1 MAIFSQK
8 NKNNEVD
15 KLIGQSQSGYAK
27 AVASLRDVIS
37 PAGIVVNT
45 TSIKL
50 GGTYARTL
58 FILTYP
64 RYLSP
69 GWFSSVIN
77 FESTTNIS
85 IFYHA
90 IDNSTILRQLRKKL
104 GDVGAQIQLEAEKGV
119 PRNPALETAIEDIEN
134 LRNAVVQ
141 GTEKMFRVAVYI
153 TLIGSSEK
161 ELNDNENKINAFL
174 ESKLIYPK
182 SAHFRHFEGYE
193 CTVPVCLDRLGYG
206 TLLNSTPASTLFPF
220 ISANLTQNTGI
231 MYGINL
237 INSSLII
244 FDRFSLENANMCV
257 FGTSGSGK
265 SYAVKTHAV
274 RELMMGSEII
284 VIDPENE
291 YEYLAKAVGGESYKI
306 AVSSKDHINPFDLPI
321 ITTDETVGEVF
332 RGHVLNLIG
341 LIKILL
347 GGLSPTEEVVIDQA
361 ITLTY
366 ASRNIDVESDNAI
379 ENIPVLED
387 LTNVLNTM
395 EGGANLAAKLYKYT
409 KGTYGQFLNHSTNIN
424 LRNKFVVFDINE
436 LEEELRPIAMYILL
450 NYVWNSVK
458 RTMKKRILIIEEAW
472 LLMKFKESANFML
485 SFAKRARKYYL
496 GLTTITQDLDDF
508 LKSPYGLP
516 IIANSSIKLLF
527 KQSTVAINQLAD
539 ALQLTGVEKEL
550 LTQIDIGSGLFLAGD
565 KHTLVQVVASYTEDQ
580 LITSDPA
587 RLMSLKN
594 KS

>member
-1 MAIFSQK
+1 MPIFSSKKQ
-8 NKNNEVD
+8 NSETD
-15 KLIGQSQSGYAK
+15 KLINDSRSGYAK
-27 AVASLRDVIS
+27 AIASLRDIIS
-37 PAGIVVNT
+37 PSGLVVNT
-45 TSIKL
+45 TSLKL
-50 GGTYARTL
+50 GGTFVRTL

-69 GWFSSVIN
+69 GWFSSIIN
-77 FESTTNIS
+77 FDSATNLS
-85 IFYHA
+85 IFYHP
-90 IDNSTILRQLRKKL
+90 IDNSSILRQLRKKL
-104 GDVGAQIQLEAEKGV
+104 GDVGAQIQLEAEKGA

-134 LRNAVVQ
+134 LRQAIVQ
-141 GTEKMFRVAVYI
+141 GTEKMFRVSVYI
-153 TLIGSSEK
+153 TIMANSEK
-161 ELNDNENKINAFL
+161 ELNDTENKINSFL

-182 SAHFRHFEGYE
+182 PAHFRHFEGYE

-237 INSSLII
+237 INNSLVI

-265 SYAVKTHAV
+265 SYAVKTHAI
-274 RELMMGSEII
+274 RELMMGSDILI
-284 VIDPENE
+284 IDPENE

-306 AVSSKDHINPFDLPI
+306 AVASKDHINPFDLPI
-321 ITTDETVGEVF
+321 ITSDETVGEVF
-332 RGHVLNLIG
+332 RSHILNLIG

-347 GGLSPTEEVVIDQA
+347 GGLSPMEEVTIDQA

-366 ASRNIDVESDNAI
+366 ASRNINPEADTAN
-379 ENIPVLED
+379 ENMPVLED
-387 LTNVLNTM
+387 LVNVLNTM
-395 EGGANLAAKLYKYT
+395 DGGANLAAKLYKYT
-409 KGTYGQFLNHSTNIN
+409 KGTYGEFLNHPTNIN
-424 LRNKFVVFDINE
+424 INNKFVVFNIND

-458 RTMKKRILIIEEAW
+458 KVMKRRILIIEEAW

-508 LKSPYGLP
+508 LKSPQGIP
-516 IIANSSIKLLF
+516 IITNSSIKVLF
-527 KQSTVAINQLAD
+527 KQSTATIKQLTET
-539 ALQLTGVEKEL
+539 LQLTEVEKNL
-550 LTQIDIGSGLFLAGD
+550 LTQIEIGSGLFLAGD
-565 KHTLVQVVASYTEDQ
+565 KHTLIQVVASYTEDQ
-580 LITSDPA
+580 LITSDPE
-587 RLMSLKN
+587 RLMALKN
-594 KS
+594 Q

>member
-1 MAIFSQK
+1 MSIFSS
-8 NKNNEVD
+8 KNNQSVD
-15 KLIGQSQSGYAK
+15 ELVDQSRANYIK
-27 AVASLRDVIS
+27 AVASLRDIIAPSGV
-37 PAGIVVNT
+37 VVNT
-45 TSIKL
+45 TSLKL
-50 GGTYARTL
+50 GGTYVRTL

-77 FESTTNIS
+77 FEDATNIS
-85 IFYHA
+85 IFYHP
-90 IDNSTILRQLRKKL
+90 IDNSSILRKLRKKL
-104 GDVGAQIQLEAEKGV
+104 GDVGAQIQLEAEKGS
-119 PRNPALETAIEDIEN
+119 PRNPALETAVEDIES
-134 LRNAVVQ
+134 LRESIVQ

-153 TLIGSSEK
+153 TLIANSEK
-161 ELNDNENKINAFL
+161 ELNDNENKINTFL
-174 ESKLIYPK
+174 ESKMIYPK
-182 SAHFRHFEGYE
+182 PAHFRHFEGYE

-206 TLLNSTPASTLFPF
+206 TLLNSTPSSTLFPF

-237 INSSLII
+237 INNSLVI
-244 FDRFSLENANMCV
+244 FDRFTRENANMCV

-274 RELMMGSEII
+274 RELMMGSDII

-306 AVSSKDHINPFDLPI
+306 AVASKDHINPFDLPI
-321 ITTDETVGEVF
+321 IASDETVGEVF

-347 GGLSPTEEVVIDQA
+347 GGLTPMEEVIIDQA

-366 ASRNIDVESDNAI
+366 ASRNIDPEGENEI
-379 ENIPVLED
+379 ENMPILED
-387 LTNVLNTM
+387 LVNVLNTM
-395 EGGANLAAKLYKYT
+395 EGGENLSAKLYKYT
-409 KGTYGQFLNHSTNIN
+409 KGTYGKFLNNSTNIDI
-424 LRNKFVVFDINE
+424 RNRFVVFNIND

-450 NYVWNSVK
+450 NYVWNNVK
-458 RTMKKRILIIEEAW
+458 KVMKKRILIVEEAW
-472 LLMKFKESANFML
+472 LLMKFKESANFLL

-508 LKSPYGLP
+508 LKSPHGIP
-516 IIANSSIKLLF
+516 IITNSSIKLLF
-527 KQSTVAINQLAD
+527 KQSTVTIRQITE
-539 ALQLTGVEKEL
+539 ALQLTEVENNI

-565 KHTLVQVVASYTEDQ
+565 KHALIQVVASYTEDQ
-580 LITSDPA
+580 LITSDPQK
-587 RLMSLKN
+587 LMALRN
-594 KS
+594 KK

>member
-1 MAIFSQK
+1 MSIFSS
-8 NKNNEVD
+8 KNNQSVD
-15 KLIGQSQSGYAK
+15 ELVDQSRANYIK
-27 AVASLRDVIS
+27 AVASLRDIIAPSGV
-37 PAGIVVNT
+37 VVNT
-45 TSIKL
+45 TSLKL
-50 GGTYARTL
+50 GGTYVRTL

-77 FESTTNIS
+77 FEEATNIS
-85 IFYHA
+85 IFYHP
-90 IDNSTILRQLRKKL
+90 IDNSSILRKLRKKL
-104 GDVGAQIQLEAEKGV
+104 GDVGAQIQLEAEKGS
-119 PRNPALETAIEDIEN
+119 PRNPALETAVEDIES
-134 LRNAVVQ
+134 LRESIVQ

-153 TLIGSSEK
+153 TLIANSEK
-161 ELNDNENKINAFL
+161 ELNDNENKINTFL
-174 ESKLIYPK
+174 ESKMIYPK
-182 SAHFRHFEGYE
+182 PAHFRHFEGYE

-237 INSSLII
+237 INNSLVI
-244 FDRFSLENANMCV
+244 FDRFTRENANMCV

-274 RELMMGSEII
+274 RELMMGSDII

-306 AVSSKDHINPFDLPI
+306 AVASKDHINPFDLPVI
-321 ITTDETVGEVF
+321 ASDETVGEVF

-347 GGLSPTEEVVIDQA
+347 GGLTPIEEVIIDQA

-366 ASRNIDVESDNAI
+366 ASRNIDPEENNAI
-379 ENIPVLED
+379 ENMPILED
-387 LTNVLNTM
+387 LVNVLNTM
-395 EGGANLAAKLYKYT
+395 EGGENLSAKLYKYT
-409 KGTYGQFLNHSTNIN
+409 KGTYGKFLNNPTNIDV
-424 LRNKFVVFDINE
+424 RNRFVVFNIND

-450 NYVWNSVK
+450 NYVWNNVK
-458 RTMKKRILIIEEAW
+458 KVMKRRILIVEEAW
-472 LLMKFKESANFML
+472 LLMKFKESANFLL

-508 LKSPYGLP
+508 LKSPHGIP
-516 IIANSSIKLLF
+516 IITNSSIKLLF
-527 KQSTVAINQLAD
+527 KQSTVTIRQITE
-539 ALQLTGVEKEL
+539 ALQLTEVENNI

-565 KHTLVQVVASYTEDQ
+565 KHALIQVVASYTEDQ
-580 LITSDPA
+580 LITSDPQ
-587 RLMSLKN
+587 RLMALRNKN
-594 KS
+594 